1 MSRKVKLAMQNL
13 SYCGGCEIALA
24 DLGQNLLD
32 LLSERID
39 FVYGPLFMSSKDY
52 DDVDIMLITGAVR
65 TEEDIEQIKKARE
78 KARYLVCF
86 GSCACFGGI
95 PGLANL
101 VDKDQLL
108 KIAFE
113 DTPSIIKDKMV
124 KPNVDVPALTES
136 IKPVDEYVSIDFAL
150 PGCPPLP
157 PMIADF
163 LAGILRKIR
172 VTEM

>member
-1 MSRKVKLAMQNL
+1 MPRKIKLAMQNIA
-13 SYCGGCEIALA
+13 YCGGCEIALA

-39 FVYGPLFMSSKDY
+39 FVYGPLFMSTKDY

-78 KARYLVCF
+78 KARYLVSF

-101 VDKDQLL
+101 EDKDHLL
-108 KIAFE
+108 KVAFE
-113 DTPSIIKDKMV
+113 DTPSTRKDKAAR
-124 KPNVDVPALTES
+124 PNIDIPALTES

-150 PGCPPLP
+150 AGCPPLP

-163 LAGILRKIR
+163 LAGILGKIHTR
-172 VTEM
+172 EA